1 MMAEISPKVLV
12 VYESMLAELKKRLK
26 GNTADDMK
34 KLLQRD
40 IDEMD
45 AKIKR
50 LKAKLNEVRN

>member
-1 MMAEISPKVLV
+1 
-12 VYESMLAELKKRLK
+12 
-26 GNTADDMK
+26 
-34 KLLQRD
+34 LLQRD

>member
-1 MMAEISPKVLV
+1 MMAEISPKILV
-12 VYESMLAELKKRLK
+12 VYEGMLAELKKRLK

-50 LKAKLNEVRN
+50 LKAKL